1 MSATTTQATKARK
14 AAAARATQQ
23 HVLGA
28 ILRKVAYS
36 ALVFLP
42 ILALNAAAQ
51 TPPPP
56 KQTWKPV
63 AFAIIKY
70 NDEAPKSWNLYRTE
84 KKGLLLLRLWKRCL
98 LVDMKEEEVYDVDPG
113 TVKEA
118 GENVEWSLAS
128 KPAEPIET
136 GEWKSRDIGPT
147 HRVRFRLGKN
157 GNIVEMQIPL
167 MPNGKPAY

>member
-1 MSATTTQATKARK
+1 VNATNTQDTRALK
-14 AAAARATQQ
+14 AASRRLARRIA
-23 HVLGA
+23 LRA
-28 ILRKVAYS
+28 ILQKVAYS
-36 ALVFLP
+36 AAVFLL
-42 ILALNAAAQ
+42 ILALTAPAQ
-51 TPPPP
+51 TPAPQ

-70 NDEAPKSWNLYRTE
+70 NDEAPKSWNLYHTE

>member
-1 MSATTTQATKARK
+1 M
-14 AAAARATQQ
+14 
-23 HVLGA
+23 L
-28 ILRKVAYS
+28 
-36 ALVFLP
+36 F
-42 ILALNAAAQ
+42 LALNCALNCAAQ
-51 TPPPP
+51 TAAPQ

-70 NDEAPKSWNLYRTE
+70 NDEAPKSWNLYHTD

-98 LVDMKEEEVYDVDPG
+98 LVDMKEEEVFDIDPG
-113 TVKEA
+113 TIKEA

-157 GNIVEMQIPL
+157 GNVVEMQIPL
-167 MPNGKPAY
+167 TPTGKPAY